1 MNKDG
6 GEDPPSARFRRERIT
21 MLYLGFLLVAI
32 LFVAYTN
39 GANDNFK
46 GVATLLGSGTTSYRK
61 ALGWGTLTTFSGSL
75 TALLLSEKLVSR
87 FSGKGLVPD
96 ALVGSPEFVGAVAS
110 AAALTVFL
118 ATLLAFPISTTH
130 ALTGALVG
138 AGLVRAGGDVHF
150 AVLGAAFFLPLVA
163 SPLLAMVLTLLLYPS
178 AHWLRQRAGIRR
190 ETCICL
196 HRQWVPVAMAPGGAA
211 VAAGEKLELTRCQD
225 RYQGTIFS
233 VTAQGILDGAHV
245 LSAGLV
251 SFARGL
257 NDTPKITALLV
268 AAQAMNLH
276 GGMVLVGLVM
286 SLGAVLQARKV
297 AQTMSHQITP
307 MNHGQ
312 GFSANLVTA
321 ALVLAA
327 SRFGLP
333 VSTTHVSC
341 GSLFGLGLVTRQAQ
355 WKTIGRILL
364 AWVITLPTAAILAAI
379 AAKVLYAG

>member
-1 MNKDG
+1 M
-6 GEDPPSARFRRERIT
+6 AYIA
-21 MLYLGFLLVAI
+21 FLLLAV

-46 GVATLLGSGTTSYRK
+46 GVATLFGSGTSGYRG
-61 ALGWGTLTTFSGSL
+61 ALAWGTVTTFAGSI

-96 ALVGSPEFVGAVAS
+96 TLVGSPEFVGAVAV

-118 ATLLAFPISTTH
+118 ATMLSFPISTTH

-138 AGLVRAGGDVHF
+138 AGLVQAHGDVRF
-150 AVLGAAFFLPLVA
+150 PVLGTAFFLPLVVL
-163 SPLLAMVLTLLLYPS
+163 PLIAMILAALIYRA
-178 AHWLRQRAGIRR
+178 AHWARLRAGIRR

-196 HRQWVPVAMAPGGAA
+196 NREWVPVAMAPDGSATAA
-211 VAAGEKLELTRCQD
+211 PGNLEVTTCQE

-233 VTAQGILDGAHV
+233 ITAQEALNGAHY
-245 LSAGLV
+245 LSAGAV

-257 NDTPKITALLV
+257 NDTPKIVALLV
-268 AAQAMNLH
+268 AAQAINVR
-276 GGMVLVGLVM
+276 GGMVLVGLAM
-286 SLGAVLQARKV
+286 GLGAVLQARKV
-297 AQTMSHQITP
+297 AETMSHKITR

-312 GFSANLVTA
+312 GFSANFVTA
-321 ALVLAA
+321 ALVILA

-341 GSLFGLGLVTRQAQ
+341 GSLFGIGAVTRQAQ
-355 WKTIGRILL
+355 WKTIGTVLL

-379 AAKVLYAG
+379 AAKVL

>member
-1 MNKDG
+1 MHY
-6 GEDPPSARFRRERIT
+6 
-21 MLYLGFLLVAI
+21 MGFLLLAI

-46 GVATLLGSGTTSYRK
+46 GVATLFGSGTTSYRK
-61 ALGWGTLTTFSGSL
+61 ALAWGTLTTFAGSV
-75 TALLLSEKLVSR
+75 TALALSEKLVSR

-96 ALVGSPEFVGAVAS
+96 ALIGNPEFVGAVAL

-138 AGLVRAGGDVHF
+138 AGLVRALGDVHF

-163 SPLLAMVLTLLLYPS
+163 SPLMAMVLSLLLYS
-178 AHWLRQRAGIRR
+178 AAHWLRLRAGIRR

-196 HRQWVPVAMAPGGAA
+196 NREWVPVAMAPGGTAA
-211 VAAGEKLELTRCQD
+211 VAREKLEITTCQE

-233 VTAQGILDGAHV
+233 VTVHGILDGAHY
-245 LSAGLV
+245 LSAGAV

-257 NDTPKITALLV
+257 NDTPKIVALLL
-268 AAQAMNLH
+268 AAQAMNLR
-276 GGMVLVGLVM
+276 GATVLVGLVM
-286 SLGAVLQARKV
+286 GLGAILHARKV
-297 AQTMSHQITP
+297 AETMSHKITR

-321 ALVLAA
+321 ALVIVA

-341 GSLFGLGLVTRQAQ
+341 GSLFGIGTVTRQAQ
-355 WKTIGRILL
+355 WKTIVTVLL

-379 AAKVLYAG
+379 AAKVL